1 MPRIPQYGGPAVG
14 PVQTTGARFRAA
26 DNDGG
31 AAGAVARGLQQAGQI
46 GADYAQ
52 TQARIEDDLARTN
65 ADNLYL
71 TASTATSTA
80 LTDYKSKPG
89 KLALDA
95 RPGVDGA
102 LEENINAV
110 IAQADARTLRYLQP
124 QLARL
129 RASAGNEIASY
140 AIDQQKVY
148 DRETGVAKLA
158 NISRQA
164 HEASKPEEIAAFIS
178 EARAQAAANARMA
191 GVASDEV
198 LKKVE
203 FDAGSSIHYA
213 KAESYV
219 ASGDVDL
226 AEAYVE
232 AHASELSI
240 EHEVALRSALKGP
253 LQLRQSAADFADATG
268 SMSPDQNPPGPGG
281 LPSMGSMFAAI
292 RTQESGG
299 RQFAANGKPLTS
311 SAGAIG
317 VMQVMPKTAPEAARL
332 AGVKWDEGRYRN
344 DAAYNQQIGAAYF
357 KEMLRQFKDP
367 EIAAAAYNAGPGAV
381 QKALAKGGNYLD
393 HLSSETRGYVANFR
407 KRTGS
412 PQQSAQ
418 RWDKESAYAAIDRK
432 ADEGAWSFERRE
444 RAKDYADRHIAR
456 EEQLIARREDAAD
469 RAVSDWK
476 LGQGKGFT
484 DTSQIPR
491 NLWASMSSGAR
502 EEATRAAAANLKPVE
517 PPSNSQAVRELH
529 VIQHGDPDRFRGL
542 DLSAYIGKVTS
553 AELDAAVTDQAKLRG
568 PGGDKVVQARSAV
581 SSAISAFMD
590 RDPAMAALL
599 NKRENPEAYA
609 RVAQDMDRFLASV
622 TGGKREPTG
631 QEMDA
636 AWRRAVMP
644 VTKAGGWFSSSESV
658 PRFKAGD
665 RYQVAVPIVARERII
680 REWRAE
686 HGGDMPP
693 DGVIGDLYIQGKG
706 RAGFW
711 E

>member
-14 PVQTTGARFRAA
+14 PVQTTGARFRPA
-26 DNDGG
+26 DNGGG

-46 GADYAQ
+46 GVDYAQ
-52 TQARIEDDLARTN
+52 MQAKIEDDLARTN

-71 TASTATSTA
+71 AASTAASTA
-80 LTDYKSKPG
+80 LTEYKSKPG

-95 RPGVDGA
+95 RPGIDGA
-102 LEENINAV
+102 LDENISAAV
-110 IAQADARTLRYLQP
+110 AQADPRTLRYLQP

-140 AIDQQKVY
+140 ALDQQKVY

-164 HEASKPEEIAAFIS
+164 HDATKPEEIAGFVT
-178 EARAQAAANARMA
+178 EARAQAVENARMA
-191 GVASDEV
+191 GLHDPEV
-198 LKKVE
+198 LEKVQ

-219 ASGDVDL
+219 ASGDVDM
-226 AEAYVE
+226 AEAYVD
-232 AHASELSI
+232 AHASDLSI

-268 SMSPDQNPPGPGG
+268 GLSLNQNPPGADG

-317 VMQVMPKTAPEAARL
+317 VMQVMPGTAPEAARL

-344 DAAYNQQIGAAYF
+344 DAAYNQKIGEAYF

-367 EIAAAAYNAGPGAV
+367 EVAAAAYNAGPGAV
-381 QKALAKGGNYLD
+381 RKALAKDGNYLD
-393 HLSSETRGYVANFR
+393 HLSPETKGYVANFR
-407 KRTGS
+407 ARTGS

-418 RWDKESAYAAIDRK
+418 RWDKEGTYAAIDRK
-432 ADEGAWSFERRE
+432 ADEGKWSFERRE
-444 RAKDYADRHIAR
+444 RAKDYADRQIAR
-456 EEQLIARREDAAD
+456 EEQLIERREKAAD
-469 RAVSDWK
+469 LAAREWK
-476 LGQGKGFT
+476 LGPGKGFT

-491 NLWASMSSGAR
+491 NIWAGMSVGAR
-502 EEATRAAAANLKPVE
+502 EEATRAATANAKPVD
-517 PPSNSQAVRELH
+517 PPSNSLAAMGLH
-529 VIQHGDPDRFRGL
+529 AIQWGKPDEFRDM
-542 DLSAYIGKVTS
+542 DLSSYIGKVS
-553 AELDAAVTDQAKLRG
+553 RSELDAAVTDQAKMRG
-568 PGGDKVVQARSAV
+568 PGGDKVLQARSAV
-581 SSAISAFMD
+581 SSAINSFTD
-590 RDPAMAALL
+590 RDPAMAKLL
-599 NKRENPEAYA
+599 DQKDHPDAYA
-609 RVAQDMDRFLASV
+609 RVAADMDRYITSV
-622 TGGKREPTG
+622 TAGKREPTG

-644 VTKAGGWFSSSESV
+644 VTKPGGWFSSSESV
-658 PRFKAGD
+658 PRFEAGN
-665 RYQVAVPIVARERII
+665 RYQVSVPIVARERII
-680 REWRAE
+680 ASWKKA
-686 HGGDMPP
+686 HGGQMPP
-693 DGVIGDLYIQGKG
+693 DGVIGDLYVQNKGKPG
-706 RAGFW
+706 YW